1 MTFKTRQNLHGV
13 FEVRMVV
20 TGGGKC
26 LEGVW
31 GLLGREAPG
40 RVWGLLGPI
49 MLCAVIWV
57 QGPQA
62 NALGREF
69 VELYSCDL
77 CAFLLLIYFRK
88 GASGKILPPP
98 PDIKFTLDLVL
109 FRNLSF

>member
-1 MTFKTRQNLHGV
+1 MTFKTRQNLPGV

-20 TGGGKC
+20 TGGGKR

-31 GLLGREAPG
+31 GLP
-40 RVWGLLGPI
+40 GPI

-69 VELYSCDL
+69 VELHSCNL

-88 GASGKILPPP
+88 RASGKILPPRHQ
-98 PDIKFTLDLVL
+98 IHSGFGA
-109 FRNLSF
+109 F

>member
-31 GLLGREAPG
+31 GLLG
-40 RVWGLLGPI
+40 PI
-49 MLCAVIWV
+49 VLCAVIWV

-88 GASGKILPPP
+88 RASGKILPPP
-98 PDIKFTLDLVL
+98 RHKIHSGFGA
-109 FRNLSF
+109 F